1 MGKRRLRWT
10 QAWGN
15 SRHLFPLEIIF
26 GFGQIAQKWGE
37 VAQVRQGRLRN
48 CHSIRLSQFHVG
60 VSLGLMFFL
69 CVCVCL
75 SVFLLLHSSSLPPSS
90 SPLCPARMEESH
102 FNSSPYFWPAVP
114 TVSGQV
120 RSLSSNLLCWS
131 CFLLEVDA

>member
-1 MGKRRLRWT
+1 MGKRHLRWT
-10 QAWGN
+10 QIYGN
-15 SRHLFPLEIIF
+15 SRQIFPLKIIF

-37 VAQVRQGRLRN
+37 VARVRKRRLRN

-60 VSLGLMFFL
+60 ISSGLMFSL
-69 CVCVCL
+69 YVCL
-75 SVFLLLHSSSLPPSS
+75 SVFLFLHSSSLSPSS
-90 SPLCPARMEESH
+90 SLLCPARMEESH

-131 CFLLEVDA
+131 CFLLEVHAQ